1 MHHDHSIYTFDRVRG
16 AKRFLIVALA
26 GLLAA
31 CTSLGASG
39 PSSRAVMSAAKK
51 PQPDAAIHVIE
62 LTDAV
67 ARRVMAV
74 DAATPFSELAGS
86 KLATD
91 RLVGRGDTLEITIWE
106 APPAALFATGLSDP
120 RGPMVSNSVARGGT
134 FPETVVDSNGRI
146 NLPFV
151 GSVMV
156 AGRSTTQLEHEIAAR
171 LVGQAHQ
178 PQAVVRLSR
187 NAAATVTVVGDVTAS
202 TRMPLTSKGERLL
215 DALAAAGGTKQ
226 SVGKTTIQLTRG
238 TTVATLPLQTVIRDP
253 AQNVILQPNDV
264 VTALFQPYS
273 FTALGAISTNAE
285 IPFEGGGIT
294 VAQALGRMGGLR
306 DERADVRGVFIF
318 RLAKHEE
325 VGDLVPAGSP
335 TTPDGKIPVIYRLSL
350 KEPNGFFVAQSFP
363 IRDHDVVYVSNAPL
377 ADIQKFVN
385 VVTNLTYS
393 IVGIKNGL

>member
-1 MHHDHSIYTFDRVRG
+1 MHHDHPAYTFDRGRE
-16 AKRFLIVALA
+16 AKRFLIMALA

-51 PQPDAAIHVIE
+51 PQPAAAIHVIE

-67 ARRVMAV
+67 ARRVMAA

-86 KLATD
+86 KFAAD
-91 RLVGRGDTLEITIWE
+91 RLVGRGDALEITIWE
-106 APPAALFATGLSDP
+106 APPAALFATSLSDP
-120 RGPMVSNSVARGGT
+120 RAPMVISAGARGGT
-134 FPETVVDSNGRI
+134 FPEAVVDSNGRI

-187 NAAATVTVVGDVTAS
+187 NAAATVTVVGDVTVS

-226 SVGKTTIQLTRG
+226 SVGKTTIQITRG

-285 IPFEGGGIT
+285 IPFEGVGIT

-318 RLAKHEE
+318 RLAKPEE

-350 KEPNGFFVAQSFP
+350 KEPNGFFIAQSFP

-385 VVTNLTYS
+385 VVTSLSYS
-393 IVGIKNGL
+393 IVGIKNGF

>member
-1 MHHDHSIYTFDRVRG
+1 
-16 AKRFLIVALA
+16 
-26 GLLAA
+26 
-31 CTSLGASG
+31 
-39 PSSRAVMSAAKK
+39 MSAAKK
-51 PQPDAAIHVIE
+51 PQPGAAIHVIE

-67 ARRVMAV
+67 ARRVMAL
-74 DAATPFSELAGS
+74 DATMPFSELAGS

-91 RLVGRGDTLEITIWE
+91 RLVGRGDSLEVTIWE
-106 APPAALFATGLSDP
+106 APPAALFATSLSDP
-120 RGPMVSNSVARGGT
+120 RAPMVSSAGARGGT
-134 FPETVVDSNGRI
+134 FPEAVVDSNGRI

-151 GSVMV
+151 GSVMA
-156 AGRSTTQLEHEIAAR
+156 AGRSTTQLEREIAAR

-187 NAAATVTVVGDVTAS
+187 NAAATVTVVGDVAVS

-226 SVGKTTIQLTRG
+226 SVGKTTIQITRG

-285 IPFEGGGIT
+285 IPFEGVGIT

-318 RLAKHEE
+318 RLAKLEE
-325 VGDLVPAGSP
+325 VGDLVPAGVP
-335 TTPDGKIPVIYRLSL
+335 TTPDGKVPVIYRLNL
-350 KEPNGFFVAQSFP
+350 KDPNGFFVAQSFP

-377 ADIQKFVN
+377 ADITKFVN
-385 VVTNLTYS
+385 LVTSLSYS